1 MADEH
6 QDKQLGMRRSIGR
19 PDSLNGIGMMIGGS
33 LLGLCLFCLAAPA
46 SFAQKQADLLLY
58 NGHVL
63 TVDDLFSIHTA
74 IAVKNGVIV
83 AVGDD
88 DVRAGYSAP
97 ISIDLHGRTL
107 MPGFTDTHIHIQG
120 APKRW
125 IDLSGTTSIKQ
136 LQDQL
141 REKTK
146 LLGPGEWI
154 TGSNW
159 DEAHFAEK
167 RNPTKEDLDAAAPNN
182 PVVLT
187 RAGGH
192 SSVGNSKALQ
202 LAGITGSTPDPPQG
216 LIEREASGEPTGI
229 IRERSDLYTNFVPR
243 DTPAE
248 MRPTY
253 VATLKRQLKLGI
265 TSMIVAGASIEQGQ
279 GFSYPEFQSIYKEY
293 GADLP
298 RAAVQIGYPGPEK
311 LKPWGHKTG
320 DGDDRLRI
328 GSIGEASFDGGF
340 TGPTAWTLE
349 DYKGQPG
356 FRGRGRFTDQ
366 EAMEMVETGA
376 KLGWQFGVHA
386 IGDAA
391 IQQAVKIYDQVLT
404 KSPKEDHRWYLCH
417 FTIMPPNETM
427 AIMAKDNILIAQQ
440 PNFLYNLESRYVA
453 TLESPQLEHNN
464 SLTTPLGYGL
474 FMAFGSDNL
483 PIGPMVGLYAATTRK
498 GPSGAVHGMEEK
510 VSMVDAIRMYTRN
523 GPYLT
528 WEEHKKGTLEAGK
541 LADMI
546 VLDQDPLTVAPEHI
560 MDLKVDMTIVGG
572 KILYDRSKDS
582 SH

>member
-1 MADEH
+1 MSQSDRGHKLEV
-6 QDKQLGMRRSIGR
+6 RSLAQRNFLSGV
-19 PDSLNGIGMMIGGS
+19 GIAFGAL
-33 LLGLCLFCLAAPA
+33 LLGLCLVFLVAPV
-46 SFAQKQADLLLY
+46 SFAQKQADLVFY
-58 NGHVL
+58 GGHVI

-74 IAVKNGVIV
+74 VAVKNGVIV

-88 DVRAGYSAP
+88 EVRNGYTAP
-97 ISIDLHGRTL
+97 TSIDLHGHTL
-107 MPGFTDTHIHIQG
+107 MPGFMDTHIHIQG

-125 IDLSGTTSIKQ
+125 IELSGTTSISQ

-141 REKTK
+141 RKKVEQ
-146 LLGPGEWI
+146 LGAGEWL

-159 DEAHFAEK
+159 NEALFAGK

-202 LAGITGSTPDPPQG
+202 LAGITRSTPDPAQG
-216 LIEREASGEPTGI
+216 LIEHDANGEPNGI
-229 IRERSDLYTNFVPR
+229 IRERNDLYTRLVPR
-243 DTPAE
+243 DTPAQ

-253 VATLKRQLKLGI
+253 IAALKRQLRMGI
-265 TSMIVAGASIEQGQ
+265 TSMIVAGASIEEGQ
-279 GFSYPEFQSIYKEY
+279 GFSYPEFLSIYKEH

-298 RAAVQIGYPGPEK
+298 RAAVQINYPGAEQ
-311 LKPWGHKTG
+311 LKAWGHKTG
-320 DGDDRLRI
+320 DGDDRLRV
-328 GSIGEASFDGGF
+328 GSIGEAAFDGGF

-349 DYKGQPG
+349 DYKGLPG
-356 FRGRGRFTDQ
+356 FRGKGRFTDQ
-366 EAMEMVETGA
+366 EALEMVETGA

-404 KSPKEDHRWYLCH
+404 KYPKQDHRWYLCH
-417 FTIMPPNETM
+417 FTIMPPADTM
-427 AIMAKDNILIAQQ
+427 ATMAKDNILIAQQ
-440 PNFLYNLESRYVA
+440 PNFLYNLEGRYVA
-453 TLESPQLEHNN
+453 TMEGAHLQHNN
-464 SLTTPLGYGL
+464 SVTTPLGYGL

-483 PIGPMVGLYAATTRK
+483 PIGPMVGLYAATSRK
-498 GPSGAVHGMEEK
+498 GSSGTVYGAEEK

-523 GPYLT
+523 GPYFT
-528 WEEHKKGTLEAGK
+528 WEEHKKGTLEVGK
-541 LADMI
+541 FADLI
-546 VLDQDPLTVAPEHI
+546 VLDQDPLAVAPERI
-560 MDLKVDMTIVGG
+560 LDIRVDMTIVGG

-582 SH
+582 AD